1 MLVNQMK
8 DLQIF
13 HQLT

>member
-13 HQLT
+13 YQLT